1 MFLFGALPLFG
12 EWHAVFPQFT
22 SGGGWSSDIFI
33 TNQGANPVNNI
44 TLSFYGEDGSPL
56 TVDTNLGAGSGFTF
70 NLVAGGTQTVRVSS
84 SGNLKVGYALL
95 HAPDYTSLRGSEVFR
110 YAPGGQVATE
120 MGVAQQLPFIHYSF
134 PVEVNT
140 SQGINTGVALAN
152 PTFDSTV
159 MSGQKV
165 VVNLVRSNGTIQ
177 NMVVVNLSAGGHL
190 AQFLNESGL
199 FPGLDNFSGT
209 VIVSAS
215 TMIGVV
221 ALRQDQNV
229 YGTVAVNEGPL
240 LAPFI
245 QTTSPIAEVE
255 NNDTYGTAQ
264 LLSGPTVITGTIG
277 RAGDLDYFKFTG
289 HQGDIVSALVDTQSP
304 PYYLDSVLRLEKS
317 DGTIVSQ
324 NDQNGLLWQNDS
336 FLQVVL
342 PADGTY
348 YLRVSDYYGD
358 GGSNFA
364 YRLHVN
370 IPTGT
375 VPPSLPQITLLNP
388 SSGARGSAINFSIQG
403 SNLSNTSSINFSPS
417 DGISISNLQ
426 STAGEVTA
434 LLTINA
440 GADLGTR
447 QISVTTPS
455 GTSNTLP
462 FTITDSGGGA
472 PYAGNW
478 SGTTSQSGK
487 LISFTVT
494 GGAITALYFEGH
506 VEGSGCTS
514 EISVNVTS
522 TSRPITG
529 NTFSFSATGAPGGT
543 TYSITGTFN
552 SSSTA
557 SGTLSFTPV
566 AIPGLPGAVCV
577 GTSTPT
583 WNANKT

>member
-22 SGGGWSSDIFI
+22 SGDGWSSDIFI
-33 TNQGANPVNNI
+33 NNQGANQVNNI
-44 TLSFYGEDGSPL
+44 TLSFYGDDGSPL
-56 TVDTNLGAGSGFTF
+56 AVDTNLGTGSSFTF
-70 NLVAGGTQTVRVSS
+70 NLGAGGTQIVRVSS
-84 SGNLKVGYALL
+84 AGILKVGYALL
-95 HAPDYTSLRGSEVFR
+95 HAPDFSSLRGSEVFR
-110 YAPGGQVATE
+110 YAPGGLVITE

-134 PVEVNT
+134 PVEVNS
-140 SQGINTGVALAN
+140 SQRINTGIALAN

-159 MSGQKV
+159 MNGQKV

-177 NMVVVNLSAGGHL
+177 NTAVVNLSAGGHW

-215 TMIGVV
+215 TRIGVV
-221 ALRQDQNV
+221 VLRQDQNI
-229 YGTVAVNEGPL
+229 YGTVAVNEGPV

-245 QTTSPIAEVE
+245 LTTSPISEVE
-255 NNDTYGTAQ
+255 PNDTSGTAQ

-289 HQGDIVSALVDTQSP
+289 HQGDIVSALIDTQSP
-304 PYYLDSVLRLEKS
+304 PFYLDSVLRLEKS
-317 DGTIVSQ
+317 DGTVISE
-324 NDQNGLLWQNDS
+324 NDQNGLFWQNDS

-348 YLRVSDYYGD
+348 YIRVSDYYGD
-358 GGSNFA
+358 GGANYS
-364 YRLHVN
+364 YRLYVN

-375 VPPSLPQITLLNP
+375 LPPNLPQITLLNP

-417 DGISISNLQ
+417 DGVSISNLQ
-426 STAGEVTA
+426 STAGGVTA
-434 LLTINA
+434 MLTINA
-440 GADLGTR
+440 GANLGTR

-462 FTITDSGGGA
+462 FTITDSGGGT
-472 PYAGNW
+472 PYDGGW
-478 SGTTSQSGK
+478 SGTTDQSK
-487 LISFTVT
+487 PISFTVT
-494 GGAITALYFEGH
+494 GGAITALSFGGH
-506 VEGSGCTS
+506 VSGSGCTS
-514 EISVNVTS
+514 DFTVNITS
-522 TSRPITG
+522 MSRTITG
-529 NTFSFSATGAPGGT
+529 TTFSFGATGAPGGV

-557 SGTLSFTPV
+557 SGTLSFTTV
-566 AIPGLPGAVCV
+566 AIPGVPSCV
-577 GTSTPT
+577 GSASTT